1 VKKLAVVLICLLIS
15 GCSNPAPR
23 SEDSQL
29 RLIAAAAGAL
39 QILQELGFDK
49 EIVAVDERNIEPGSK
64 LALISTGHS
73 LNIEAILS
81 LQPSHII
88 IDSLVGPEN
97 AIKTLRD
104 NKVKIIELPLAESI
118 SDVTR
123 KYLLIGQQLDREKTA
138 QESVKNFEAKV
149 KQIEKSSERYRIA
162 FLYLRGSNAIY
173 LVGGKGS
180 GADSLI
186 DAIGSVDVGAQLL
199 DEPFTPL
206 SAEIMVEMNPQVLLL
221 MNSGYESIGGLPGL
235 RKLPGLSGT
244 DAVLKNQIITID
256 DRALLNFGPDTIS
269 VLELLQFK
277 LQELNVKSI

>member
-49 EIVAVDERNIEPGSK
+49 EIVAVDERNRDLGSK

-81 LQPSHII
+81 LKPTHII
-88 IDSLVGPEN
+88 IDSLIGPEN
-97 AIKTLRD
+97 AINTLRD
-104 NKVKIIELPLAESI
+104 NKVQIIELPLAESI
-118 SDVTR
+118 LDINK
-123 KYLLIGQQLDREKTA
+123 KYLLLGQEFDQEKMA
-138 QESVKNFEAKV
+138 EELVKIFETKV
-149 KQIEKSSERYRIA
+149 KQIEKSSESYRIA
-162 FLYLRGSNAIY
+162 FLYLRGNNAIY

-186 DAIGSVDVGAQLL
+186 DAIGSVDVGAQYLNQ
-199 DEPFTPL
+199 PFTPL

-221 MNSGYESIGGLPGL
+221 MRSGYESIGGLSGL
-235 RKLPGLSGT
+235 RKLPGLSRT

-256 DRALLNFGPDTIS
+256 DRALLDFGPDTIS
-269 VLELLQFK
+269 VLESLQFK

>member
-1 VKKLAVVLICLLIS
+1 M
-15 GCSNPAPR
+15 
-23 SEDSQL
+23 
-29 RLIAAAAGAL
+29 
-39 QILQELGFDK
+39 
-49 EIVAVDERNIEPGSK
+49 
-64 LALISTGHS
+64 
-73 LNIEAILS
+73 
-81 LQPSHII
+81 
-88 IDSLVGPEN
+88 
-97 AIKTLRD
+97 
-104 NKVKIIELPLAESI
+104 
-118 SDVTR
+118 
-123 KYLLIGQQLDREKTA
+123 
-138 QESVKNFEAKV
+138 
-149 KQIEKSSERYRIA
+149 
-162 FLYLRGSNAIY
+162 RGSNAIY

>member
-49 EIVAVDERNIEPGSK
+49 EIVAVDERNRDLGSK

-81 LQPSHII
+81 LQPTHII
-88 IDSLVGPEN
+88 IDSLIGPEN
-97 AIKTLRD
+97 AINTLRD
-104 NKVKIIELPLAESI
+104 NKVQIIELPLAESI
-118 SDVTR
+118 LDINK
-123 KYLLIGQQLDREKTA
+123 KYLLLGQEFDREKMA
-138 QESVKNFEAKV
+138 EELVKIFEAKV
-149 KQIEKSSERYRIA
+149 KQIEKSSESYRIA
-162 FLYLRGSNAIY
+162 FLYLRGNNAIY

-221 MNSGYESIGGLPGL
+221 MRSGYESIGGLSGL
-235 RKLPGLSGT
+235 RKLPGLSRT
-244 DAVLKNQIITID
+244 DAVLKNQIINQSFLIYITLS
-256 DRALLNFGPDTIS
+256 DRFNCFGYRCCKNW
-269 VLELLQFK
+269 Q
-277 LQELNVKSI
+277 SI

>member
-1 VKKLAVVLICLLIS
+1 MKKLAVVLICLLIS

-23 SEDSQL
+23 SEDSEL